1 MQKRV
6 ERAAL
11 PSYMQEQMENLERAG
26 YKVLE
31 TCQIDDT
38 YTAGVERQG
47 KAVVLSYTP
56 AAGQRAADF
65 RMYFDADG
73 WSALADSLQQQV
85 ARMDRKEQMALC

>member
-11 PSYMQEQMENLERAG
+11 PSYMQEQVEKLEQAG

-31 TCQIDDT
+31 TCQIDGT

-73 WSALADSLQQQV
+73 WSALADSLQ
-85 ARMDRKEQMALC
+85 E